1 MSLAPLSISST
12 ARSMRFGAPAIMS
25 SVKRH
30 EHAFEPHAGP
40 FKGPLTVGVLMFE
53 PRRYFRGHDSN
64 CCTLRSQQIVN
75 DPATHTSLEWREPV
89 RVMSDA
95 HAQQRRESRRDRQVH
110 NLPRRES
117 RPPLSA

>member
-1 MSLAPLSISST
+1 MELTGKPKPSTASGWVGFSALRAVEKARRSGASQGIRAAPLLP
-12 ARSMRFGAPAIMS
+12 RSRL
-25 SVKRH
+25 
-30 EHAFEPHAGP
+30 ELPH
-40 FKGPLTVGVLMFE
+40 LL
-53 PRRYFRGHDSN
+53 FRGRQ
-64 CCTLRSQQIVN
+64 LAVN
-75 DPATHTSLEWREPV
+75 ELARPASLSWSEPV